1 MKPTKKYQNLNPEFW
16 ANIKLLNQRLGYTVR
31 KTKSNPQGGFKIPT
45 VGEVEAVFNKE
56 GLNDTKLIQ
65 NGSFTKF
72 GNLIVDYMKYRG
84 DILTNS
90 VEPNLMDKD
99 QAEKLFT
106 KIFKSYTPTC
116 PLPTNKQ
123 KGDKKGYAYLTCLVN
138 MLIEKEIGNRDCN
151 YDPKELTALTENN
164 FPIRTLSRR
173 VDGAYP
179 AVIDP
184 IAIWEIKEYY
194 YTTTFGSR
202 VADGVYET
210 QLDGWELWEAEL
222 NANRKVYHYLIA
234 DAHYTWWTMGRSY
247 LCRIIDSLHMGLIDE
262 VLFGKEVVDRIPV
275 LARSWI
281 KKKEES
287 ETQNNIGIAAEP
299 KTKYKRGTEDNNI

>member
-16 ANIKLLNQRLGYTVR
+16 ANVKLLNQRLGYTVR
-31 KTKSNPQGGFKIPT
+31 KSKTNPNGGFKIPT
-45 VGEVEAVFNKE
+45 LQEIEAVFKKE
-56 GLNDTKLIQ
+56 GLNDSKLIQ
-65 NGSFTKF
+65 KGSFTKF
-72 GNLIVDYMKYRG
+72 GKLIINYIEYRG
-84 DILTNS
+84 DLLTKS
-90 VEPNLMDKD
+90 VEPNLMNKD
-99 QAEKLFT
+99 QAEKLFK
-106 KIFKSYTPTC
+106 KIHKSYTPTC

-123 KGDKKGYAYLTCLVN
+123 KGAKKGYAFLTCIVN
-138 MLIEKEIGNRDCN
+138 MLIEKEIGNRNCN

-164 FPIRTLSRR
+164 YPIRTLSRR

-234 DAHYTWWTMGRSY
+234 DAHFTWWVKGRSY

-262 VLFGKEVVDRIPV
+262 VLFGKEVVVRLPV
-275 LARSWI
+275 IARSWI
-281 KKKEES
+281 KKK
-287 ETQNNIGIAAEP
+287 
-299 KTKYKRGTEDNNI
+299 KKFKHF